1 MLEEFFRDAPKE
13 VSLTDSLNLV
23 YTSDSDIEKLIRSD
37 DLDPDL
43 EYLIR
48 IHTCVHNI
56 SNIMPFVKKISA
68 LFPKSRIIG
77 SSTSGVIM
85 DGEIKTGCCM
95 LSFTQFQSARVRTCL
110 LPLSDDKGKDI
121 RGTIT
126 GQHAFD
132 AVVSENSRFM
142 LAFFAR
148 PYIKVSSF
156 VERLNQLTDKMQ
168 IIGGIANTQEN
179 PDVNV
184 VMDAFVF
191 DSDGVSNDSV
201 ALAVI
206 DSARISVTSDLIFVT
221 EPVGNVNTITD
232 ADGMIIRAIN
242 GENAVDWY
250 QKQLGIS
257 LADKYDY
264 DTTVLFPLVRSDY
277 GEMPWA
283 VSYSP
288 QNDERR
294 IFPDEPYPVMFV
306 PSEAKT
312 GEKVRISY
320 SSIQKTIERCEEVCN
335 VMGKVPAEVLFGYS
349 CVSRQNLFSNCAR
362 WELMPFARTNLSGA
376 LVAGEIGN
384 SGSMNRYCNYSFAI
398 SALAEGSRRTKINVD
413 CLRENAGELINDQE
427 HIVKYLLNLDKGTA
441 SGDDMSRR
449 QHEIEETLFRDEE
462 TGIGNITKYSFDFS
476 MGKFDKICMLTFRNE
491 GLLNA
496 FMSKSKFNV
505 CLNRFYADI
514 ADFINDDCFS
524 CYVYKKTCLIITCSP
539 LVCDGEFI
547 DVMHSVQNYVSEY
560 KFGEYLPVIEFSV
573 VMHEEDMINKAELT
587 LMSMRSK
594 KLFFLHYTSDL
605 GLEQIHARKLKMLKI
620 LNDAVANSR
629 VIPYFQG
636 IRDNSSGCIDMYE
649 SLMRIRDDQGYVYTP
664 DRFMDIAKE
673 YGFYPDISYQMITK
687 VMAMFRERS
696 ESVTINLNI
705 SDIYNYRIVR
715 FILKYLKNAP
725 HPENYV
731 FELTETEE
739 IEDYQLIAEF
749 VEQIHQMGGK
759 VAIDDFGS
767 GFSNIVNV
775 FKIKSDYIKIDGEIV
790 RSIKNDIYAREFLVM
805 IAEWSGKHGKEIIA
819 EYIEDQEIQDII
831 RENRIRYSQGYLFS
845 RPSELV

>member
-1 MLEEFFRDAPKE
+1 M
-13 VSLTDSLNLV
+13 SLTDSLNLI
-23 YTSDSDIEKLIRSD
+23 YNSDSDIENLIKND
-37 DLDPDL
+37 DLDPDM

-48 IHTCVHNI
+48 IHTCVHSINT
-56 SNIMPFVKKISA
+56 IMPFVTKISA
-68 LFPKSRIIG
+68 LFPKSKIIG

-85 DGEIKTGCCM
+85 DGEIKTDCCM
-95 LSFTQFQSARVRTCL
+95 LSFTQFQSAKVRTCL
-110 LPLSDDKGKDI
+110 LPLSDDEGRDI
-121 RGTIT
+121 RGTIA

-168 IIGGIANTQEN
+168 IIGGIANTPEN
-179 PDVNV
+179 PNINV
-184 VMDAFVF
+184 AMDAFVF
-191 DSDGVSNDSV
+191 DSNSASNDSAAV
-201 ALAVI
+201 AVI
-206 DSARISVTSDLIFVT
+206 DSTIMNVTSDLIFVT
-221 EPVGNVNTITD
+221 EPVGSVHTITD
-232 ADGMIIRAIN
+232 ADGMIIRAID

-257 LADKYDY
+257 LTDKHDY
-264 DTTVLFPLVRSDY
+264 DTTVLFPLVRSDH

-288 QNDERR
+288 QNDRQR
-294 IFPDEPYPVMFV
+294 IFPSEPYPVMFV

-335 VMGKVPAEVLFGYS
+335 AMRKVPAEVLFGYS

-362 WELMPFARTNLSGA
+362 WELTPFARTNLSGA

-398 SALAEGSRRTKINVD
+398 SALAEGSGRTKINVE

-427 HIVKYLLNLDKGTA
+427 HIVKYLLNLDKGKS

-449 QHEIEETLFRDEE
+449 QHEIEETLFRDDE
-462 TGIGNITKYSFDFS
+462 TGIGNVTKYSFDLS
-476 MGKFDKICMLTFRNE
+476 MGKFDKMCMLTFRNE

-514 ADFINDDCFS
+514 TEFINDDCFS
-524 CYVYKKTCLIITCSP
+524 CYVYKKTCLIITGSQMI
-539 LVCDGEFI
+539 CDGEFI
-547 DVMHSVQNYVSEY
+547 DMMRSLQNYVSEY
-560 KFGEYLPVIEFSV
+560 KFGEYLPVVEFSV

-587 LMSMRSK
+587 LMSMRTK
-594 KLFFLHYTSDL
+594 KSFFLHYTSDL

-620 LNDAVANSR
+620 LSDAVANSR

-636 IRDNSSGCIDMYE
+636 IRDNGSECINMYE
-649 SLMRIRDDQGYVYTP
+649 SLMRIQDEQGYIYTP
-664 DRFMDIAKE
+664 NRFMDIAKE

-687 VMAMFRERS
+687 VMTMFRDRS

-705 SDIYNYRIVR
+705 SDIYNYKIVR

-749 VEQIHQMGGK
+749 VEQIHQMGGRI
-759 VAIDDFGS
+759 AIDDFGS
-767 GFSNIVNV
+767 GFSNIVNI
-775 FKIKSDYIKIDGEIV
+775 FKIESDFIKIDGEIV
-790 RSIKNDIYAREFLVM
+790 RSISSDIFAREFLEM
-805 IAEWSGKHGKEIIA
+805 IACWAGKHDKEIIA
-819 EYIEDQEIQDII
+819 EYIENQEIQDII
-831 RENRIRYSQGYLFS
+831 WANSIRYSQGYLFS
-845 RPSELV
+845 KPSELV

>member
-1 MLEEFFRDAPKE
+1 M
-13 VSLTDSLNLV
+13 DSLNLI
-23 YTSDSDIEKLIRSD
+23 YTSDCDIENLIRSD
-37 DLDPDL
+37 DLDPDI

-48 IHTCVHNI
+48 IHTCVHDINT
-56 SNIMPFVKKISA
+56 IMPFVKKISA
-68 LFPKSRIIG
+68 FFPKSRIIG

-85 DGEIKTGCCM
+85 DGEIKTDCCM
-95 LSFTQFQSARVRTCL
+95 LSFTQFQSAHVRTCL
-110 LPLSDDKGKDI
+110 LPLSDDKGKDV
-121 RGTIT
+121 RGTIV
-126 GQHAFD
+126 GQNAFD
-132 AVVSENSRFM
+132 AAVSENSRFM

-168 IIGGIANTQEN
+168 MIGGIANTPEN
-179 PDVNV
+179 PQISVK
-184 VMDAFVF
+184 MDAFVF
-191 DSDGVSNDSV
+191 DGQRASNDSV
-201 ALAVI
+201 AVAVI
-206 DSARISVTSDLIFVT
+206 DSTIMNVSSDLVFVT
-221 EPVGNVNTITD
+221 EPVGSVHTITD
-232 ADGMIIRAIN
+232 ADGMIIRAID

-250 QKQLGIS
+250 QNQLGIS
-257 LADKYDY
+257 MADNKDY
-264 DTTVLFPLVRSDY
+264 DSTVLFPLVRCDY

-288 QNDERR
+288 QNDKLR
-294 IFPDEPYPVMFV
+294 IFPGEPYPVMFV
-306 PSEAKT
+306 PSEAKA

-320 SSIQKTIERCEEVCN
+320 SSIQKTIDRCEEVCN
-335 VMGKVPAEVLFGYS
+335 AIEKVPAEVLFGYS
-349 CVSRQNLFSNCAR
+349 CVSRQNLFRNCAR
-362 WELMPFARTNLSGA
+362 WELTPFARTNLSGA

-413 CLRENAGELINDQE
+413 CLRENAEELVNTQE
-427 HIVKYLLNLDKGTA
+427 HIVKYLVNLDKSAGV
-441 SGDDMSRR
+441 GDDMSQR
-449 QHEIEETLFRDEE
+449 QHEIEKTLFRDED
-462 TGIGNITKYSFDFS
+462 TGIGNITKYSFDLS
-476 MGKFDKICMLTFRNE
+476 MGKFDKMCMLTFRNE

-505 CLNRFYADI
+505 CLNRFFTDI
-514 ADFINDDCFS
+514 TEFINDDYFS

-539 LVCDGEFI
+539 LICDGEFI
-547 DVMHSVQNYVSEY
+547 DMIYSIQNYVSEY
-560 KFGEYLPVIEFSV
+560 KFGEYFPVIEFSV

-594 KLFFLHYTSDL
+594 KLFLLHYTSDL

-636 IRDNSSGCIDMYE
+636 IRDNGRECINMYE
-649 SLMRIRDDQGYVYTP
+649 SLMRIQDDQGYIYTP

-705 SDIYNYRIVR
+705 SDIYNYKVVR

-749 VEQIHQMGGK
+749 VEQIHQMGGR

-767 GFSNIVNV
+767 GFSNIVNI
-775 FKIKSDYIKIDGEIV
+775 FKIESDFIKIDGEIV
-790 RSIKNDIYAREFLVM
+790 RSINNDIYAREFLEM
-805 IAEWSGKHGKEIIA
+805 IAGWAGKHDKEIIA
-819 EYIEDQEIQDII
+819 EFIENQEIQSII

-845 RPSELV
+845 KPSELI